1 MEQLASHPNVIG
13 TIILSR
19 TDNAII
25 KTTGKVFDGEG
36 GKRYAAAV
44 ENIVKSVADALAAC
58 NDGEK
63 DDLRFMRIR
72 TMKHELIIT
81 PDEKYILVVLQD
93 PGQ

>member
-25 KTTGKVFDGEG
+25 KTTGNVFDGEG

-58 NDGEK
+58 NGGEK
-63 DDLRFMRIR
+63 VS
-72 TMKHELIIT
+72 
-81 PDEKYILVVLQD
+81 ILLTSC
-93 PGQ
+93 PYHTSASRK